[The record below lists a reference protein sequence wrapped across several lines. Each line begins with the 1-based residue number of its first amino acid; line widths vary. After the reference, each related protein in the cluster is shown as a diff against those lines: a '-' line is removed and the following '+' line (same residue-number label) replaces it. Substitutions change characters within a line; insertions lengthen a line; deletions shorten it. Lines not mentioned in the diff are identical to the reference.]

1 MYCLFP
7 SRPLFILS
15 EAKNEERAGSRKPE
29 AGSRKLESQQPTAS
43 QRLIILHLIVS
54 IPFLSASHP
63 L

>member
-7 SRPLFILS
+7 SRPFFILS
-15 EAKNEERAGSRKPE
+15 EAKNEER

-43 QRLIILHLIVS
+43 QRLIILHLIILHLIVS

>member
-7 SRPLFILS
+7 SCPFFILS
-15 EAKNEERAGSRKPE
+15 EAKNEEW